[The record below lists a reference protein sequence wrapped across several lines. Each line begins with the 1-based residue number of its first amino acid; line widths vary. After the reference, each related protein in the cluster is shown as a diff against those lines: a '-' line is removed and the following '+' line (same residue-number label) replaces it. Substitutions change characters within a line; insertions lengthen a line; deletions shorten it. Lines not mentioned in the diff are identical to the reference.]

1 MKALKI
7 IIAFVLILAGVF
19 SAFYFSTRVGEGSI
33 APPQDERFEDTRKQI
48 QNEWEQRGDWDDTLY
63 TKNLDLVTQL
73 GVEFNT
79 VPLKELNTSLA
90 VEIVYKKIFDEWKSP
105 TCQRAVVNKY
115 YNAVSFIKSKDSDAN
130 TDNNVKL
137 ITQVYSV
144 YNQAYNLAHQ
154 SIGLSP
160 NFNGTSWNSY
170 SDYRESMLNKRNNML
185 NNSVYKSHLSN
196 IKDIKEGLND
206 IPNKLANGRSEFYN
220 KLAQN
225 IKNYFSRT
233 AWSDRNYDELA
244 KLRNAKNKYEDEYG
258 YSSVLSNFEDE
269 YASDVFFN
277 ND

>member
-115 YNAVSFIKSKDSDAN
+115 YNAVSFIKSKDSNAN
-130 TDNNVKL
+130 TDNNVKQ
-137 ITQVYSV
+137 IQQVYSV
-144 YNQAYNLAHQ
+144 YNNAYTLAHQ

-170 SDYRESMLNKRNNML
+170 ANYRESMLNKRNNIL
-185 NNSVYKSHLSN
+185 NNRDYKSHLSN
-196 IKDIKEGLND
+196 IKDIKDGLNS
-206 IPNKLANGRSEFYN
+206 IPDKLAKGRSVFYSN
-220 KLAQN
+220 LAQS

-233 AWSDRNYDELA
+233 SWSERNHNELSQ
-244 KLRNAKNKYEDEYG
+244 LRTAISKYESEYG
-258 YSSVLSNFEDE
+258 YSELLNSFQRE
-269 YASDVFFN
+269 YAWDVEDN
-277 ND
+277 N

>member
-154 SIGLSP
+154 SIGL
-160 NFNGTSWNSY
+160 
-170 SDYRESMLNKRNNML
+170 
-185 NNSVYKSHLSN
+185 
-196 IKDIKEGLND
+196 
-206 IPNKLANGRSEFYN
+206 
-220 KLAQN
+220 
-225 IKNYFSRT
+225 
-233 AWSDRNYDELA
+233 
-244 KLRNAKNKYEDEYG
+244 
-258 YSSVLSNFEDE
+258 
-269 YASDVFFN
+269 
-277 ND
+277 